1 METMIIS
8 TTRPLKPKHRP
19 RAWVNILFTILFALF
34 ITACQD
40 EALLNGETTN
50 NNSETV
56 NNNTQNDQG
65 ELTISLTD
73 APGDFVSYFVDV
85 QSITLTKANGSEVQ
99 TLPLSTRIDFSQY
112 VELTEFLTAATVPH
126 GIYKRASM
134 VIDYQ
139 NADIQ
144 VEDESGNTIRVNT
157 LIDIDGN
164 PITSQTLKVQL
175 DNHNSLVIG
184 PGIPAHL
191 TLDFDLNA
199 SHKVEFDDTGSPIVT
214 IEPILIAAVDPEA
227 SKTHRARGAL
237 KAVYLERSEFEIFI
251 RPFLHKLKRE
261 ENNRFGSLK
270 IQTNEDTLFEI
281 NDTSYSGADGL
292 AALKRLGRLTAVVA
306 LGELK
311 TRPRSFLAKEVR
323 AGSSVAGGSLDAVSG
338 TVLSRTEN
346 SIIVKGATLMRRDG
360 SAVFNDKITVLLA
373 DSTIVK
379 RQLDRDGSYDIQ
391 DISVGQK
398 VSILGTLTDNA
409 ATRPELDA
417 SNGRVLMLLTLLRG
431 TALLDAET
439 PETLAMKLRS
449 INHRDIQQFDFT
461 GTGVD
466 VENDA
471 TPENYELDTG
481 NLDVSPYANSDPL
494 KVSGFVSPYGEAPA
508 DFSVQTIVSVK
519 NMPAVMVVNWRPASA
534 SPFSMISA
542 DKLVL
547 DLTGSG
553 KFHHVVQGKRRID
566 LTTLRNR
573 TRIMPANTDQ
583 ATFIIQQAG
592 SVQIHSQFA
601 TFARDIQNR
610 LDAGAT
616 MTRLQA
622 NGAYNKSTSTLT
634 TKRMKL
640 RFK

>member
-1 METMIIS
+1 MNTMMASIAL
-8 TTRPLKPKHRP
+8 PLTPKNRP
-19 RAWVNILFTILFALF
+19 RTWVTIFFTMLFALF
-34 ITACQD
+34 ISACQD
-40 EALLNGETTN
+40 EALFNNELNTETT
-50 NNSETV
+50 SH
-56 NNNTQNDQG
+56 NTQEEQG

-85 QSITLTKANGSEVQ
+85 QSITLTKANGNEVQ

-126 GIYKRASM
+126 GIYKKATM

-139 NADIQ
+139 NSDIQ
-144 VEDESGNTIRVNT
+144 VEDESGNTVRANV
-157 LIDIDGN
+157 LIDLDGN
-164 PITSQTLKVQL
+164 PITTQTLKVQL
-175 DNHNSLVIG
+175 DNHNALTIG

-199 SHKVEFDDTGSPIVT
+199 SHKVEFDATGAPIVT
-214 IEPILIAAVDPEA
+214 VEPILIASVDPET

-237 KAVYLERSEFEIFI
+237 KAVYVDRSAFEIFI
-251 RPFLHKLKRE
+251 RPFLHRLKRE
-261 ENNRFGSLK
+261 EDKRFGTLK
-270 IQTNEDTLFEI
+270 IQTNEDTIFEI
-281 NDTSYSGADGL
+281 NDETYSGNEGL
-292 AALKRLGRLTAVVA
+292 AALKRLPKLTAVVA

-311 TRPRSFLAKEVR
+311 SRPRSFLAKEVR

-346 SIIVKGATLMRRDG
+346 NIIVKGATLTRRDG
-360 SAVFNDKITVLLA
+360 STVFNDKISVLLA
-373 DSTIVK
+373 DSTTVK

-398 VSILGTLTDNA
+398 VSILGTLRNNA
-409 ATRPELDA
+409 ATEPKLDA
-417 SNGRVLMLLTLLRG
+417 SNGRVLMLLTRLRG
-431 TALLDAET
+431 TALLDPET

-449 INHRDIQQFDFT
+449 INRHDIPQFDFT

-466 VENDA
+466 TESDA

-481 NLDVSPYANSDPL
+481 SLDVSSYANSDPL
-494 KVSGFVSPYGEAPA
+494 KVSGFVTPYGEAPV
-508 DFSVQTIVSVK
+508 DFSVQTIVSMK
-519 NMPAVMVVNWRPASA
+519 NISAIMVVNWRPASVT
-534 SPFSMISA
+534 PFSQISA

-547 DLTGSG
+547 NLTDSG
-553 KFHHVVQGKRRID
+553 KFHHVAQGKRRID
-566 LTTLRNR
+566 LTTLNNR
-573 TRIMPANTDQ
+573 TSIIPADADK

-610 LDAGAT
+610 LDAGSA

-622 NGAYNKSTSTLT
+622 NGEYNKNTSTLT
-634 TKRMKL
+634 TKRMKV